1 MDSIRYTELLERA
14 KAESDRRIKAI
25 FDSIHTFFILTLID
39 GTVIEINNPA
49 LAFCDVRREEVTG
62 SPLWEGPWLASDAAA
77 QEMLKTAME
86 SAAFGEPTTINLDT
100 VDPAGE
106 VRKFLVTCQPVF
118 GNHDDVLYVVV
129 EAHDVTEFLRVQQRN
144 RQLEL
149 ELMQN
154 HKMESLG
161 TLASGVAHEINSP
174 IQYIRDNLNFLSDNF
189 SEIMGLLAMAR
200 EVAAKA
206 AAGDGLPEARA
217 CLDAMQRADLDFLA
231 QEVPQA
237 IQQSCEGVER
247 VSNIVQA
254 IKLFSRAD
262 TVETK
267 PESLEKLV
275 SNTLMV
281 ASNHLKYVAR
291 VATEF
296 QADMPLVP
304 CHGGEISQVILNLV
318 LNAAHAIED
327 KANCGGTGREQTGT
341 GGDGGDGGAISI
353 AVRTNGANAEIA
365 VSDTGIGIDDQD
377 KERVF
382 DLFFTTKDP
391 GRGSG
396 HGLSICQTIVSR
408 KHGGAL
414 TFRSQRG
421 VGTTFVVALPLV
433 PPARPPTAPAM
444 ES

>member
-49 LAFCDVRREEVTG
+49 LAFCNVRREEVTG
-62 SPLWEGPWLASDAAA
+62 SPLWEGPWLAGDAAA
-77 QEMLKTAME
+77 QDLLKTAME
-86 SAAFGEPTTINLDT
+86 AAAFGEPRTINLDT
-100 VDPAGE
+100 GDSTGE

-189 SEIMGLLAMAR
+189 GEIMSLLAMAR

-206 AAGDGLPEARA
+206 AAGGGLPEARA

-291 VATEF
+291 VATDF
-296 QADMPLVP
+296 QPDMPLVP

-327 KANCGGTGREQTGT
+327 KANGGGAN
-341 GGDGGDGGAISI
+341 GGGAGGKEGGAISI
-353 AVRTNGANAEIA
+353 VVRTNGANAEIA
-365 VSDTGIGIDDQD
+365 VTDTGIGIDDQD

-433 PPARPPTAPAM
+433 PPARPPAPPTM
-444 ES
+444 EP